1 MFEPDKSHSLPLKH
15 LPDLPD
21 VIAPD
26 GSEIRFIESDTEE
39 SSMVHALL
47 KPGRTTQA
55 VRHQTVKERWICIAG
70 QGKLWRSNGHN
81 ESVITLKS
89 GVKCDIPTGT
99 KFQFQADD
107 GDAPLEIII
116 TTTPPW
122 PGDEE
127 AIKCSGKW
135 SPVL

>member
-1 MFEPDKSHSLPLKH
+1 MFEPDKSHFLQLKH

-26 GSEIRFIESDTEE
+26 GSEIRFIKSDTEE

-99 KFQFQADD
+99 KQINTKNEYKKYFILKPVNQITADPP
-107 GDAPLEIII
+107 AIINNAV
-116 TTTPPW
+116 P
-122 PGDEE
+122 
-127 AIKCSGKW
+127 KSG
-135 SPVL
+135 